1 MIWSQWT
8 AVHKSNG
15 RDARSLDGASTTSP
29 WPRNDLVKKCRVHPT
44 HWLISTQ
51 VDQPYS
57 YHGDMV
63 EARSSTASLAY
74 REAGAPR
81 SAASINHELSQAE
94 HILHSLQK
102 EPEALPRPGGPQPLD
117 DAGSYTRP
125 YKGPIVKDDWAGMTY
140 GNTEAPPSQ
149 VGPRHPLSRMP
160 PFAHG
165 ALDAK
170 EQRTYFA
177 PRPHLRKRAGYWPGL
192 GTPHKT
198 LS

>member
-1 MIWSQWT
+1 MCI
-8 AVHKSNG
+8 
-15 RDARSLDGASTTSP
+15 RDR
-29 WPRNDLVKKCRVHPT
+29 
-44 HWLISTQ
+44 
-51 VDQPYS
+51 
-57 YHGDMV
+57 
-63 EARSSTASLAY
+63 
-74 REAGAPR
+74 
-81 SAASINHELSQAE
+81 AE

-102 EPEALPRPGGPQPLD
+102 EPDALPRPGGPQPLD

-125 YKGPIVKDDWAGMTY
+125 YKGPIVKEDWAGMTY
-140 GNTEAPPSQ
+140 GNTEAEKSQ
-149 VGPRHPLSRMP
+149 VGPRHPLNRMP

-170 EQRTYFA
+170 GQRTYFA

>member
-1 MIWSQWT
+1 M
-8 AVHKSNG
+8 H
-15 RDARSLDGASTTSP
+15 
-29 WPRNDLVKKCRVHPT
+29 DLVA
-44 HWLISTQ
+44 

-81 SAASINHELSQAE
+81 SAASISHELSQAE

-102 EPEALPRPGGPQPLD
+102 EPEALPRPGGPKPLD

-125 YKGPIVKDDWAGMTY
+125 YKGPIVKEDWVGMTY
-140 GNTEAPPSQ
+140 GNDTPAEKSQ